1 MIKCG
6 AIAAVVIAASATGTA
21 TLVSQGSDSER
32 IAGNDRTALE
42 QDLTVR
48 GTRALPTPINAETS
62 IGDQPRRGDRPD
74 YEPAALAM
82 ASLPDEAVRR
92 GSR

>member
-32 IAGNDRTALE
+32 IAASDRTTYE

-48 GTRALPTPINAETS
+48 GTRALPTQIHAETS
-62 IGDQPRRGDRPD
+62 LGDQPRRGERPD
-74 YEPAALAM
+74 YEPVAMAM
-82 ASLPDEAVRR
+82 ASLPNEGVRR